1 MCALPIFFLTTTDVR
16 TPKVSQMI
24 NHPRIEIAWW
34 MAGSQDQFRISG
46 TARIVPHFSHPS
58 YTQQLAEGVNSE
70 GFTELDEEGVD
81 WNSKRQEV
89 FNSMSSHMRASWCRP
104 PPGSIISSYEEAK
117 QWPSTVPKLG
127 EADNEEDEKNQKE
140 AFKNFALVLVD
151 PIEVDWVQLGIV
163 PNQRTRF
170 RMNPDSKD
178 RDWEEEIL
186 VP

>member
-1 MCALPIFFLTTTDVR
+1 
-16 TPKVSQMI
+16 MI

-46 TARIVPHFSHPS
+46 TARIVPHSSHPS
-58 YTQQLAEGVNSE
+58 YTPRLGEDLNSE
-70 GFTELDEEGVD
+70 GLTLLDGDRID
-81 WNSKRQEV
+81 WDQKRQEV

-104 PPGSIISSYEEAK
+104 PPGSVISSYEEAK
-117 QWPSTVPKLG
+117 RWPSTVPKLG
-127 EADNEEDEKNQKE
+127 EATTKEDEENQTV

-151 PIEVDWVQLGIV
+151 PIEVDWVQLSVV

-170 RMNPDSKD
+170 RTPAEGGD
-178 RDWEEEIL
+178 RDWLEEIL